1 MKTLLPE
8 IYLQKWNLRQID
20 KRELQEIR
28 LRIGKPIFLTYQGK
42 EVIWKKNDAEIIVE
56 KHDLEH
62 IFEWLC
68 GYGVYAY
75 QEELKKG
82 YMTIQGG
89 HRIGVGGQVSYQSSG
104 DLVGMKYINSLLIR
118 VSHDIK
124 GVANRVI
131 ENLYFHGHALSSLII
146 SPPGCGKTTLLR
158 DLVRAFSNGTQYG
171 VGKNVSVIDE
181 REELSAPFMGSPTL
195 DLGCRTD
202 LILGCNKSAGMEM
215 CLRSLGPEIV
225 AVDEVYND
233 ADIESIR
240 RLKGSGCSIL
250 ATHHATDFEEFRRK
264 PFGEVVLK
272 ERIFDKFLI
281 LAKEDGRYIIK
292 SVLSSEDGV

>member
-1 MKTLLPE
+1 MRALLPE
-8 IYLQKWNLRQID
+8 RYLQKWDLLRID
-20 KRELQEIR
+20 RSKLQEIR
-28 LRIGKPIFLTYQGK
+28 LRIGKPLFITYEGR
-42 EVIWKKNDAEIIVE
+42 EVICKKHDVEIIVE
-56 KHDLEH
+56 KNDLEC

-82 YMTIQGG
+82 YITIQGG
-89 HRIGVGGQVSYQSSG
+89 HRIGVGGQVSYQSNG
-104 DLVGMKYINSLLIR
+104 NLIGMKYINSLLIR
-118 VSHDIK
+118 VSHDIV
-124 GVANRVI
+124 GVSNQVI
-131 ENLYFHGHALSSLII
+131 DNLYYQGQPLSAMII

-158 DLVRAFSNGTQYG
+158 DLVRNFSNGTSYG

-181 REELSAPFMGSPTL
+181 REELSAPFMGRATL

-202 LILGCNKSAGMEM
+202 LILGCNKSKGMEM
-215 CLRSLGPEIV
+215 CLRALGPEIV

-250 ATHHATDFEEFRRK
+250 ATHHATDFVEFKRK
-264 PFGEVVLK
+264 PFGQVVLK
-272 ERIFDKFLI
+272 ERIFDKFLV
-281 LAKEDGRYIIK
+281 LAKEEGEYIIK
-292 SVLSSEDGV
+292 NVLSCEDEE